1 MLRDLQ
7 LLHSVGTVAGLSDCA
22 LIESFRSGSR
32 EGDLPRA
39 EAALGALVERHA
51 AMVWSVCRAVAGSVQ
66 DAEDAF
72 QATFLILVRKAGSIR
87 VGETLGPWL
96 HVVAYRTALAMRA
109 STARRRQAETRAA
122 RRDEMSIAD
131 DPGSTSDRPEIP
143 DAAVHA
149 EILRLPERFRAVVVL
164 CDLEGLS
171 YHEAA
176 RRLDVP
182 LGTVQS
188 RLARARARLR
198 RALDSRGLEGDMSP
212 FSLVL
217 NASLPT
223 SLARRTSRLGALIS
237 VDPASIP
244 AKLTAPI
251 REGIRSYS
259 GIGWRRALAA
269 SLWGAALVGGC
280 FLYAGA
286 VPQEQAPPPPVQQ
299 QPPRPA
305 RVEKP
310 ALIIP
315 APQKLKLASG
325 KGKTVL
331 YTLDAQ
337 GKRIPVLADEPKG
350 PWRTVEHDL
359 HWAVVTGILDHEGI
373 KKALVQAGL
382 EPPRLARELYTRMEL
397 ERRVREEDGA
407 WSEWAEVDM
416 MPTLDILDRLA
427 SKAVG
432 RVDAKHRV
440 VPLERIDAKFRL
452 ENLVDPLPWLT
463 SGRFEGV
470 DVDETLLLQAR
481 PEPTQDPAARTSPAP
496 GDRVSSLM
504 FRTFD
509 FSAETGRTCRYRAR
523 VVLWNP
529 DYPRTKRG
537 NRWLFS
543 LWSEPTEAVTIP

>member
-7 LLHSVGTVAGLSDCA
+7 LLHSVGTVAGLSDAA

-51 AMVWSVCRAVAGSVQ
+51 AMVWSVCRAVAGGLQ

-109 STARRRQAETRAA
+109 STARCRQAEKRAA
-122 RRDEMSIAD
+122 ALRGESTITG
-131 DPGSTSDRPEIP
+131 DPASNFDQPEIP
-143 DAAVHA
+143 HAAIHA
-149 EILRLPERFRAVVVL
+149 EIIRLPERFRSVVVL

-176 RRLDVP
+176 RRLGVP

-198 RALDSRGLEGDMSP
+198 RTLDARGIRANDSAFG
-212 FSLVL
+212 LVL
-217 NASLPT
+217 NASLPA

-237 VDPASIP
+237 ADPASIP
-244 AKLTAPI
+244 AELA
-251 REGIRSYS
+251 RAVRNGIRSYS
-259 GIGWRRALAA
+259 GPGWRRALAA
-269 SLWGAALVGGC
+269 SLGGAVIGGC
-280 FLYAGA
+280 LLYAGA
-286 VPQEQAPPPPVQQ
+286 VPQEPVPPPPVQQ
-299 QPPRPA
+299 PSVQPA
-305 RVEKP
+305 KVEKS

-315 APQKLKLASG
+315 APQKLKIASG

-350 PWRTVEHDL
+350 PWRTVEHEL
-359 HWAVVTGILDHEGI
+359 HWAVVAGILDHEGI
-373 KKALVQAGL
+373 NKALVQAGL
-382 EPPRLARELYTRMEL
+382 EPPRLARELYSRMEL
-397 ERRVREEDGA
+397 ERQVREDDGA
-407 WSEWAEVDM
+407 WSAWEEMDM
-416 MPTLDILDRLA
+416 MLTLDLLDRLA
-427 SKAVG
+427 SEAVG

-452 ENLVDPLPWLT
+452 ENLVDPLPWLI

-470 DVDETLLLQAR
+470 DVDETLLLQAK
-481 PEPTQDPAARTSPAP
+481 PEPTQAPAGHTGP
-496 GDRVSSLM
+496 GPENGVSALM

-509 FSAETGRTCRYRAR
+509 FSASTGQTYRYRAR
-523 VVLWNP
+523 VVLFNP
-529 DYPRTKRG
+529 AYPRTKQG
-537 NRWLFS
+537 SKYLFS
-543 LWSEPTEAVTIP
+543 PWSEPTAAVTIP

>member
-7 LLHSVGTVAGLSDCA
+7 LLHSVGTVAGLSDRA

-32 EGDLPRA
+32 EGEHAQA

-51 AMVWSVCRAVAGSVQ
+51 AMVWSVCRAVAGGAQ

-72 QATFLILVRKAGSIR
+72 QATFLILVRKAGS
-87 VGETLGPWL
+87 VLVDETLGPWL
-96 HVVAYRTALAMRA
+96 HVVAYRTALAMRT
-109 STARRRQAETRAA
+109 STARRRQAEERAAA
-122 RRDEMSIAD
+122 RRGEAATAD
-131 DPGSTSDRPEIP
+131 DPASTPNRPEIP
-143 DAAVHA
+143 HAAVHA
-149 EILRLPERFRAVVVL
+149 EILRLPERFRTVVVL

-198 RALDSRGLEGDMSP
+198 RALDPQRIRADNSAILLLTS
-212 FSLVL
+212 
-217 NASLPT
+217 SLPA

-237 VDPASIP
+237 ADPASIP
-244 AKLTAPI
+244 AELTAPI
-251 REGIRSYS
+251 RDGIRSCF
-259 GIGWRRALAA
+259 GIGRRQALAA
-269 SLWGAALVGGC
+269 SLGGAALVGGC
-280 FLYAGA
+280 LLYAGS
-286 VPQEQAPPPPVQQ
+286 VPQEPAPPAVQ
-299 QPPRPA
+299 QPPARPTKVD
-305 RVEKP
+305 RP
-310 ALIIP
+310 TGIP
-315 APQKLKLASG
+315 APQKLKVSSG

-331 YTLDAQ
+331 YTLDAE

-350 PWRTVEHDL
+350 PWRTVEQEL

-382 EPPRLARELYTRMEL
+382 EPSRPARELYARMEL
-397 ERRVREEDGA
+397 ERQVREEDGG
-407 WSEWAEVDM
+407 WSASEEVDM

-427 SKAVG
+427 SEAVG

-470 DVDETLLLQAR
+470 DVDKTLLLQAK
-481 PEPTQDPAARTSPAP
+481 PEPTQAPAGRNSPAP
-496 GDRVSSLM
+496 EDGVSSLM

-509 FSAETGRTCRYRAR
+509 FSASTGQTYRYRAR

-529 DYPRTKRG
+529 AFPRTKRG
-537 NRWLFS
+537 NRSLFS
-543 LWSEPTEAVTIP
+543 PWSEPTAAVTIP